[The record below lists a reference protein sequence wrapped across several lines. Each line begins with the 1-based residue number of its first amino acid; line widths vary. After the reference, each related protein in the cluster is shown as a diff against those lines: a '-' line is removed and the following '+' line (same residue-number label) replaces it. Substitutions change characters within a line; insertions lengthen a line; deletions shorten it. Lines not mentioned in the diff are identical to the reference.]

1 MNTRIHRTIVCAP
14 AVTAA
19 GLLSFAVGACNSAH
33 VGGASAPAAAN
44 DALRSQVLALE
55 DKVRALEA
63 ERDEL
68 KAKLSEEQRVR
79 AGALSEEVVAAI
91 PRCAG
96 IDIGSLSGFEPADPA
111 KPPTMVVA
119 YIDPHDGRGRF
130 VQMVGTLK
138 VAATLTPPAGQQG
151 EPRQLGAITLT
162 PARLRDAYRSGVTGT
177 HYTVEIPLSEADA
190 AKAREGELLVTAE
203 FLDAITGRAHQA
215 RWVRK

>member
-1 MNTRIHRTIVCAP
+1 M
-14 AVTAA
+14 TAA
-19 GLLSFAVGACNSAH
+19 GLLAFALGACNSAH

-96 IDIGSLSGFEPADPA
+96 IDFGSLSGFEPADPA

-119 YIDPHDGRGRF
+119 YIDPRDGRGRF

-138 VAATLTPPAGQQG
+138 VAAMLAPPAGQSG
-151 EPRQLGAITLT
+151 EPRQLGAVTLT
-162 PARLRDAYRSGVTGT
+162 PARLRDAYRSGITGT
-177 HYTVEIPLSEADA
+177 HYTVEIPLSEADS
-190 AKAREGELLVTAE
+190 AKARDGELLLTAE

-215 RWVRK
+215 KWVRK